1 VGDASSTLE
10 GKVALVTGGA
20 VGIGASVARRLH
32 EAGAAVA
39 VVDVQAAP
47 ASDPEGILHVRADI
61 TDDAEI
67 DSALQTTLDRFGG
80 LDILVNNAG
89 IIRFTPLQSLQR
101 IEWDAVISTNL
112 TAPAFCAKAALP
124 HLVARGGGSIIN
136 ISSIQAV
143 LTGPEFAAYAASKT
157 GLLGLTRSLALELGP
172 LGIRVNAVLPGYVR
186 TDLFMADA
194 DRLGDGDPQV
204 FIERL
209 ESGIALGRI
218 GEPDDIA
225 GVVAFLASDQARYV
239 TGAAL
244 AVDAGV
250 TVRL

>member
-1 VGDASSTLE
+1 VSDTSASLA
-10 GKVALVTGGA
+10 GKTAVVTGGA
-20 VGIGASVARRLH
+20 AGIGEGVARRLH
-32 EAGAAVA
+32 EAGAAV
-39 VVDVQAAP
+39 VIVDVQAP
-47 ASDPEGILHVRADI
+47 TTVASERMHYVQADI
-61 TDDAEI
+61 RDDAEI
-67 DSALQTTLDRFGG
+67 NRVFQAAADHFGG
-80 LDILVNNAG
+80 VDILVNNAG

-101 IEWDAVISTNL
+101 IEWDAVIATNL
-112 TAPAFCAKAALP
+112 TAPAFCARAALP
-124 HLVARGGGSIIN
+124 YLVARGGGSIIN
-136 ISSIQAV
+136 VSSIQAV
-143 LTGPEFAAYAASKT
+143 LTGPEFGAYAASKT

-194 DRLGDGDPQV
+194 ERLGNGDPQA
-204 FIERL
+204 FIDRL

-218 GEPDDIA
+218 GEPDDVA
-225 GVVAFLASDQARYV
+225 GVVAFLASDQARYI